1 MNASDIKTILAPVF
15 EQYREHVLFAY
26 LFGSMSQNTPYPPA
40 DIDIAV
46 FLTGTTSESCFETRL
61 LLYADLCRALKT
73 SNIDLVVLNTTK
85 NMMLLNEIIRRNVI
99 LFEIDRSAREA
110 FEIKILHQ
118 AIDFRE
124 QRKSVMG
131 V

>member
-1 MNASDIKTILAPVF
+1 MNASYIKTILSPVF
-15 EQYREHVLFAY
+15 EQYREKVLFAY

-46 FLTGTTSESCFETRL
+46 FLTDSTPESYFETRL
-61 LLYADLCRALKT
+61 SLYADLCRALKT
-73 SNIDLVVLNTTK
+73 NNIDIVVLNTTK
-85 NMMLLNEIIRRNVI
+85 NIMLLNEIIRHNVMLI
-99 LFEIDRSAREA
+99 EMDRSAREA

-124 QRKSVMG
+124 QRLSVMG